1 MAVGKR
7 IVSNIYYSIMQS
19 QRTIK
24 ATIIKCV

>member
-19 QRTIK
+19 KRTIK
-24 ATIIKCV
+24 ATIIKGF